1 MDTSDSGRKMPG
13 TAPVAIIAGFNPI
26 AIASKMVVSNS
37 GLKDSGQQHRI
48 ASEISNEIL
57 GLHENSWAAQNEIR
71 FYPV

>member
-37 GLKDSGQQHRI
+37 GIKDSGQQHRI

-57 GLHENSWAAQNEIR
+57 ASMKAHGQ
-71 FYPV
+71 VKTK